1 MNRRNF
7 IKSSVAVAA
16 TATVV
21 GTGNVFASTS
31 STSGIVYSADDQGK
45 WQGKNG
51 SHAPQ
56 VHVNGSNVD
65 VMTKHGMSA
74 KHYIV
79 RHTLVAAD
87 GKVLGSKTYAPTDK
101 PATTFTLPAGYKGKL
116 TATSFC
122 NLHDLWITE
131 TTV

>member
-7 IKSSVAVAA
+7 LKTSMATAV

-31 STSGIVYSADDQGK
+31 TSGLIYSARDQGK
-45 WQGKNG
+45 WQGKDG
-51 SHAPQ
+51 SHAARI
-56 VHVNGSNVD
+56 NITGSNVD
-65 VMTKHGMSA
+65 VVTNHGMSA

-79 RHTLVAAD
+79 RHTLVGAD
-87 GKVLGSKTYAPTDK
+87 GTVLGSKTYAPTDK
-101 PATTFTLPAGYKGKL
+101 PQTTFILPAGYKGKL

-131 TTV
+131 ITV